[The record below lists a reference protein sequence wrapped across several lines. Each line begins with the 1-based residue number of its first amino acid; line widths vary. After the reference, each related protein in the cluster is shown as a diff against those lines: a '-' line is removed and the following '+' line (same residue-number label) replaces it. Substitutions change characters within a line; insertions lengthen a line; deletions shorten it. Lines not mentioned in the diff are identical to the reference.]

1 MVVRV
6 RISMSQSRS
15 RRLPKPPQP
24 IVWWHIALGFAT
36 VLILLAAVYLA
47 ANWIHSFPSPH
58 QTATGTILEIRKVVD
73 NTRDT
78 LYGGKINYRLEA
90 HVQYVADGQKQ
101 DRWLRASDD
110 LTRESLL
117 LKLAAHPT
125 NCLVYWPPNHPE
137 NAKCS
142 LK

>member
-1 MVVRV
+1 
-6 RISMSQSRS
+6 MSQSRVG
-15 RRLPKPPQP
+15 RQAKPPQP
-24 IVWWHIALGFAT
+24 VVWWHVALGFAT
-36 VLILLAAVYLA
+36 FLILLAAVYLA
-47 ANWIHSFPSPH
+47 ANWIHSLPSTH
-58 QTATGTILEIRKVVD
+58 ETATRTILEIRKVVD

-90 HVQYVADGQKQ
+90 HVQYVADGQLQ